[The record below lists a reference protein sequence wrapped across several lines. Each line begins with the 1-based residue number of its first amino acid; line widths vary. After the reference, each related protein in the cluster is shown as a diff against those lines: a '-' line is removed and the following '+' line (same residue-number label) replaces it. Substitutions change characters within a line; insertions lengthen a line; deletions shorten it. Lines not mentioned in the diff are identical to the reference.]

1 MRSRQQRILA
11 SPYYR
16 NNQFQNLHPT
26 AMLQANSMV
35 STLRRQLFGKEQR
48 RPSKPLPSA
57 WPGQSFHQTPPA
69 SGLRVTWLGHSTLLI
84 EFAGIT
90 ILTDPV
96 WAKHLS
102 PVQGIGP
109 QRFQTAPIALEQLPT
124 IDLVL
129 LSHDHYDHLDKQT
142 IRWLA
147 RGSMPFVTALGVGD
161 HLERWGITSSR
172 IHELDWWEELHLAEF
187 GLTIAAVPAQHFSG
201 RGLKRNST
209 LWASWVVMSQN
220 SRIYVGCDSGM
231 FAGFQDIG
239 QRYGPFELATLEM
252 AQYDVAWPGVH
263 MQPEEALQAAE
274 MLQARTMLP
283 VHWGAYCLSLHAWD
297 EPIERL
303 LKAAQ
308 TSSITILTPQL
319 GQPVEPS
326 HPKDL
331 TEWWRG

>member
-1 MRSRQQRILA
+1 MRSRKQRMLA

-16 NNQFQNLHPT
+16 NNQFQNLYPT
-26 AMLQANSMV
+26 TMMQANSMF
-35 STLRRQLFGKEQR
+35 STLQRQFFGKEQR

-109 QRFQTAPIALEQLPT
+109 QRFQHAPIALEQLPA

-147 RGSMPFVTALGVGD
+147 RGKMPFVTALGVGA
-161 HLERWGITSSR
+161 HLEHWGVASSR

-187 GLTIAAVPAQHFSG
+187 DLTIAAVPAQHFSG
-201 RGLKRNST
+201 RGIKRNST
-209 LWASWVVMSQN
+209 LWASWVVMSPN

-231 FAGFQDIG
+231 FAGFEDIG
-239 QRYGPFELATLEM
+239 QRYGPFDFATIEM

-263 MQPEEALQAAE
+263 MQPEEALQAAA

-303 LKAAQ
+303 LKAAEG
-308 TSSITILTPQL
+308 SPITILTPQL

-326 HPKDL
+326 QPVGL
-331 TEWWRG
+331 TTWWRD